1 MYENIK
7 DIKEEENSTTEPSSL
22 KLTTLKKSF
31 KILFIFKILIILTKE
46 QITCKALVSATLIK
60 DERRKLLFIM

>member
-7 DIKEEENSTTEPSSL
+7 ENIKDTVEPSSLERIKEEENASTEPSSL

-31 KILFIFKILIILTKE
+31 KILIILIKE
-46 QITCKALVSATLIK
+46 QIIK
-60 DERRKLLFIM
+60 DERRNLLFIM